1 VDRALDSVDADLI
14 ARRVVEVLREEERP
28 MNRGLLRTE
37 EAARLLG
44 VDAEWVRAH
53 RVALGAVKLGDGPKA
68 RLRFPREA
76 IDAYLAGHKV
86 GASVTSQEQ
95 PMSSPR
101 ASRRRRGSAPSL
113 PATGPAVI
121 DW

>member
-1 VDRALDSVDADLI
+1 VDRSPNDADAERI

-28 MNRGLLRTE
+28 VAGGLLKTGD
-37 EAARLLG
+37 AARLLG

-53 RVALGAVKLGDGPKA
+53 RVALGAVRLGDGPKA

-76 IDAYLAGHKV
+76 IDAYLATRKV
-86 GASVTSQEQ
+86 DAAGAAEEQ
-95 PMSSPR
+95 PT
-101 ASRRRRGSAPSL
+101 SRQRRSLGRDGSAPSL
-113 PATGPAVI
+113 SPRGQAVI

>member
-1 VDRALDSVDADLI
+1 MDPAPDSIDAERI
-14 ARRVVEVLREEERP
+14 ARRVVEVLREEEGP
-28 MNRGLLRTE
+28 TNRGLLKTA

-44 VDAEWVRAH
+44 VDAEWVRAN

-76 IDAYLAGHKV
+76 IDAYLAARKV
-86 GASVTSQEQ
+86 GANVRSEEQSTSR
-95 PMSSPR
+95 PK
-101 ASRRRRGSAPSL
+101 ALRRRRGSAPSL
-113 PATGPAVI
+113 PATGQPVI

>member
-1 VDRALDSVDADLI
+1 MERAPDDDADRI

-28 MNRGLLRTE
+28 ARAGLLRTK
-37 EAARLLG
+37 EAALLLG

-53 RVALGAVKLGDGPKA
+53 RVALGAVRLGDGPKA

-76 IDAYLAGHKV
+76 IDAYLGTRKV
-86 GASVTSQEQ
+86 GATAGAEKEPVG
-95 PMSSPR
+95 PR
-101 ASRRRRGSAPSL
+101 RQTRRRDASVPSL
-113 PATGPAVI
+113 SSRGQAVI

>member
-1 VDRALDSVDADLI
+1 MDPAPNSIDADLI
-14 ARRVVEVLREEERP
+14 ARRVVEVLREVERP
-28 MNRGLLRTE
+28 VNRGLLKTE

-44 VDAEWVRAH
+44 VDAEWVRAN

-76 IDAYLAGHKV
+76 IDAYLAARKV
-86 GASVTSQEQ
+86 GASLPSDEQ
-95 PMSSPR
+95 PVSTPK
-101 ASRRRRGSAPSL
+101 ATRRRRGSAPSL
-113 PATGPAVI
+113 PARGQAVV

>member
-1 VDRALDSVDADLI
+1 MERAPNDADTERI

-28 MNRGLLRTE
+28 TTGVLLKTE
-37 EAARLLG
+37 DAARLLG

-76 IDAYLAGHKV
+76 IDAYLAARKV
-86 GASVTSQEQ
+86 SAAAAAEEQ
-95 PMSSPR
+95 PTSRARPMRRRDGSTPSLSPR
-101 ASRRRRGSAPSL
+101 GQ
-113 PATGPAVI
+113 AVI